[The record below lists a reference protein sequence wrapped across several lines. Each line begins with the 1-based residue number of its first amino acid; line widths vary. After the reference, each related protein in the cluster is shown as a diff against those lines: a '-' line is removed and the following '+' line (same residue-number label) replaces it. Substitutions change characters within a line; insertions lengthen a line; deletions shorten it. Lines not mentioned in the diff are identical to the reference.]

1 MKRILPIALAA
12 AVLATAAACGSK
24 KTTVESQSSETPV
37 IIGISPRGGASGQ
50 FAYVPK
56 ARIYKTNGDYI
67 ANVPVTCD
75 PATGAV
81 VSYPAPG
88 DVAGLAPVS
97 LADGWLLDR
106 RGVGPDSRFTS
117 YTYSEY
123 ASLKSAPSLE
133 QLQKAIIPDARVTEL
148 VEMPFAYSPN
158 CAAACDSL
166 ISRDLPGCKPLLR
179 GYILPAKNQ

>member
-24 KTTVESQSSETPV
+24 KTTVEPSSEEASVV
-37 IIGISPRGGASGQ
+37 IAVSPRGGTSGQ
-50 FAYVPK
+50 NAYVPK
-56 ARIYKTNGDYI
+56 ARIYKTNGNYSE
-67 ANVPVTCD
+67 NVPVTCD
-75 PATGAV
+75 PSTGAI

-88 DVAGLAPVS
+88 DLAGQAPVA
-97 LADGWLLDR
+97 LDGGWLLDR
-106 RGVGPDSRFTS
+106 RGVGPDSRFTT

-123 ASLKSAPSLE
+123 ASLKSVPSLE

-166 ISRDLPGCKPLLR
+166 IRLGLPGCRPLVR
-179 GYILPAKNQ
+179 GYILPSEK